1 MAHLQQNTAPGE
13 ATSAGDKVGSS
24 DAAAKA
30 VGGKGDF
37 GIPVHPDIVR
47 ETEGEIVGRPAGSA
61 PGYSGAK
68 GVRTTGVGSLGGE
81 PGHDSGGDIDTDY
94 DGFGTPGGLSAKP
107 VDESTLNLTGADVV
121 DGSSDPFASGKPA
134 AGRNAGIKGS
144 HGASPRFKGDTVDH
158 SGTDA
163 STVSPNS
170 GGTVT
175 AARGEVP
182 GPRARSTWKRR
193 PATST
198 KGPTSKYRRNLGPP
212 HFDSRFGMCWPDQ

>member
-1 MAHLQQNTAPGE
+1 MAHLEQNTTPGTP
-13 ATSAGDKVGSS
+13 ASVGDKVGSTS
-24 DAAAKA
+24 EAAKA

-37 GIPVHPDIVR
+37 GIPVHTTVVR
-47 ETEGEIVGRPAGSA
+47 EREGDIVGRPAGSA

-68 GVRTTGVGSLGGE
+68 GVRTTGVGSMGGE

-94 DGFGTPGGLSAKP
+94 DGFGTTGGLSAKP
-107 VDESTLNLTGADVV
+107 VDPAELTGQDVV

-134 AGRNAGIKGS
+134 EGRNALPKGS

-175 AARGEVP
+175 AARGQVP
-182 GPRARSTWKRR
+182 GAEGEVNMEE
-193 PATST
+193 AT
-198 KGPTSKYRRNLGPP
+198 G
-212 HFDSRFGMCWPDQ
+212 DVDQGAEV